1 MNDVEDT
8 KVEGVA
14 VNAGSVEEPRFLKVE
29 NLTASFVTLLHPSL
43 EDKRHKTI
51 GPRRIV
57 LLDKAFKDVGDN
69 QQLVDL
75 GVIKWELTDAL
86 GFDDGRQR
94 ALGPD
99 NAMDDRQLEYLVQQI
114 LLFPEDNLDMRDG
127 GAIRPGTGVPNI
139 PAMAHV
145 IYELIV
151 AAPRNEADKLV
162 NVDYLKRSHLPM
174 LENALAREKMWRNRP
189 AIVELLDRRIGE
201 LRTMDSSGRVMGV

>member
-1 MNDVEDT
+1 MDDVRVKE
-8 KVEGVA
+8 

-43 EDKRHKTI
+43 EDKRHRTI
-51 GPRRIV
+51 APRRIA
-57 LLDKAFKDVGDN
+57 LLDKVFKKVGDN

-75 GVIKWELTDAL
+75 GIIEWELTDAL
-86 GFDDGRQR
+86 GADDGRQE

-99 NAMDDRQLEYLVQQI
+99 HAMNDRQLEYLAQQI

-127 GAIRPGTGVPNI
+127 GAIRPGASVPDI
-139 PAMAHV
+139 PAMAYV

-174 LENALAREKMWRNRP
+174 LENVLAREKMWRNRP
-189 AIVELLDRRIGE
+189 AIVELLERRIGE
-201 LRTMDSSGRVMGV
+201 LRAMDSSGRVMGV